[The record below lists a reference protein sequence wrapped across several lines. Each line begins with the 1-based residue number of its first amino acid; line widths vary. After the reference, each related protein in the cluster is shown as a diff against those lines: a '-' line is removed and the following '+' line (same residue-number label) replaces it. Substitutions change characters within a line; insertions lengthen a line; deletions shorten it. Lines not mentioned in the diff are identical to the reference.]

1 MHTCTC
7 ISKYD
12 VDDVDNVDDVD
23 DVDDGSY
30 NIHHI
35 MGSETFRPE

>member
-1 MHTCTC
+1 MHTCAC
-7 ISKYD
+7 ICKYD

-23 DVDDGSY
+23 GVDDGSY
-30 NIHHI
+30 NICYI